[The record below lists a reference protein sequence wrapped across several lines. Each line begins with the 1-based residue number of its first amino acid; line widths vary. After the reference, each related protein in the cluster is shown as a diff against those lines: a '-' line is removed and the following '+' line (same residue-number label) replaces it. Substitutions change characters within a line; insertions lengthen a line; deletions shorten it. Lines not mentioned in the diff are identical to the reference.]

1 MGKDIKNG
9 LTIVRLTRS
18 SVGSRFNE
26 IDYFVIENEEKF
38 QFDLRKIR
46 LYSFQRMYD
55 YQFTS
60 YIYIY
65 RRATSQIRQTDLN
78 YRLRSDTVSN
88 DSNSFDLRRTKTSLL
103 KSALPLLSFFSIV
116 PSFPISP
123 SRSIPWKSW
132 KSSLKIDSI
141 ISITFDDDT
150 FYYYY
155 YNTSILDRLGQ
166 LSQASI
172 HFSTRD
178 YYIHRSH
185 DWIPLHGSLPR
196 NINRRR
202 GGPNAIHYPE
212 RKFHFHFSVSQTA
225 GNCYFQLWWTVCSS
239 AFLCRQP
246 TNTQFNSSFSIA
258 SDSRKFRSKTHRDV
272 I

>member
-123 SRSIPWKSW
+123 SRSIP
-132 KSSLKIDSI
+132 
-141 ISITFDDDT
+141 
-150 FYYYY
+150 
-155 YNTSILDRLGQ
+155 
-166 LSQASI
+166 
-172 HFSTRD
+172 
-178 YYIHRSH
+178 
-185 DWIPLHGSLPR
+185 
-196 NINRRR
+196 
-202 GGPNAIHYPE
+202 
-212 RKFHFHFSVSQTA
+212 
-225 GNCYFQLWWTVCSS
+225 
-239 AFLCRQP
+239 
-246 TNTQFNSSFSIA
+246 
-258 SDSRKFRSKTHRDV
+258 
-272 I
+272 

>member
-116 PSFPISP
+116 PSFPIFP
-123 SRSIPWKSW
+123 SRSIP
-132 KSSLKIDSI
+132 
-141 ISITFDDDT
+141 
-150 FYYYY
+150 
-155 YNTSILDRLGQ
+155 
-166 LSQASI
+166 
-172 HFSTRD
+172 
-178 YYIHRSH
+178 
-185 DWIPLHGSLPR
+185 
-196 NINRRR
+196 
-202 GGPNAIHYPE
+202 
-212 RKFHFHFSVSQTA
+212 
-225 GNCYFQLWWTVCSS
+225 
-239 AFLCRQP
+239 
-246 TNTQFNSSFSIA
+246 
-258 SDSRKFRSKTHRDV
+258 
-272 I
+272 

>member
-1 MGKDIKNG
+1 MKKNSSS
-9 LTIVRLTRS
+9 IYARFACTRS
-18 SVGSRFNE
+18 NE
-26 IDYFVIENEEKF
+26 CTIIN
-38 QFDLRKIR
+38 LRAI
-46 LYSFQRMYD
+46 
-55 YQFTS
+55 

-141 ISITFDDDT
+141 TSITFDDDT

-225 GNCYFQLWWTVCSS
+225 ANCYFQLWWTVCSS